1 MAVNCELIQ
10 LKDGQN
16 VGDWTITKKIGEGG
30 FGAVY
35 LCKNKEGE
43 LNALK
48 VEAEN
53 DPLGLLKMEVYV
65 LMELKKT
72 KFQARHFLGLKDRGH
87 VPGKFNYVVMT
98 LVGKSLQELRNEAP
112 MKKFSMGTAIS
123 VGRQCLEALEDLHN
137 VGILHRDI
145 KPGNYTIGRKEMNE
159 LRKIYMLDFGMA
171 RKFIKEDGTLRNPR
185 ARAGFRGTVKYAPL
199 ACHVHREQCRK
210 DDIESWMYML
220 VEITCG
226 RLPWRNLTNWDELS
240 VLGHREGKRGVTR
253 GCDWCTWATLHAHL
267 FDSY

>member
-1 MAVNCELIQ
+1 M
-10 LKDGQN
+10 
-16 VGDWTITKKIGEGG
+16 KKLGEGG

-35 LCKNKEGE
+35 LVKKQSGGLEY
-43 LNALK
+43 ALK

-72 KFQARHFLGLKDRGH
+72 KFEARHFLQLMDKGTQ
-87 VPGKFNYVVMT
+87 PGRFHFVVMT
-98 LVGKSLQELRNEAP
+98 LVGKSLQDLRAAAP
-112 MKKFSMGTAIS
+112 LKKFSMGTAIS

-145 KPGNYTIGRKEMNE
+145 KPGNYAIGRKDLNE

-185 ARAGFRGTVKYAPL
+185 YVIRLYFIQNALRDRNEHILPIKYFKKML
-199 ACHVHREQCRK
+199 NKRE
-210 DDIESWMYML
+210 DNI
-220 VEITCG
+220 
-226 RLPWRNLTNWDELS
+226 
-240 VLGHREGKRGVTR
+240 
-253 GCDWCTWATLHAHL
+253 
-267 FDSY
+267 

>member
-1 MAVNCELIQ
+1 
-10 LKDGQN
+10 
-16 VGDWTITKKIGEGG
+16 G

-48 VEAEN
+48 IEAEN

-98 LVGKSLQELRNEAP
+98 LELRNEAS

-159 LRKIYMLDFGMA
+159 LRKESNDVGLFKKDCKGERYRCLFGGCPREYTEIFPILDKV
-171 RKFIKEDGTLRNPR
+171 RS
-185 ARAGFRGTVKYAPL
+185 RGNVPYIFP
-199 ACHVHREQCRK
+199 
-210 DDIESWMYML
+210 
-220 VEITCG
+220 TCSIG
-226 RLPWRNLTNWDELS
+226 PTNL
-240 VLGHREGKRGVTR
+240 
-253 GCDWCTWATLHAHL
+253 
-267 FDSY
+267 F